1 MIKQDLYLDKIT
13 LETLWIMNWK
23 WARVDVYCSIIYNCK
38 KQKIPRGLVIIII
51 MDAHISKFIDG
62 KKKSQFLR
70 KTVCVSAH
78 GRRMFTKMRVELVDP
93 ALPMI

>member
-1 MIKQDLYLDKIT
+1 MDKIT

-23 WARVDVYCSIIYNCK
+23 WARVDVYCSIIYIVKNR
-38 KQKIPRGLVIIII
+38 KIPRGLVIIII

-62 KKKSQFLR
+62 KKSQFLR
-70 KTVCVSAH
+70 KIVHVSMCVCAH